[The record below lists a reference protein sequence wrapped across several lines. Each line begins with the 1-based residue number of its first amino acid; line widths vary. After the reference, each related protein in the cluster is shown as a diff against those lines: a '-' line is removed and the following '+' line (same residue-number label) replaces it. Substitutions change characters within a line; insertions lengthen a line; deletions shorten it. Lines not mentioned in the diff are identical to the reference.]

1 MKRNLSILFSFF
13 ILISFK
19 AISLPS
25 LNSFP
30 SAKATIFLDFDGQ
43 FVEGTS
49 WNGGTPFYA
58 ASSGFSDDQ
67 ITEVFN
73 RVSED
78 YRPFNI
84 NITTDSSVFFS
95 APYDKRI
102 RVIVTNTSAWYS
114 NVGGVSY
121 TGSFTWGDD
130 TPAFVFV
137 DRLAYSTKN
146 VAECCSHESGHT
158 LGLSHQA
165 KYNGSCT
172 LIATYNDGV
181 GTGEIGWAP
190 VMGNSYGKNLSGWN
204 NGPTPNGCTADQDNL
219 SIITSRNGFGY
230 RVDDYADDPKT
241 AVETKD
247 FLHNGSLD
255 GIISTNID
263 KDVFRIFIP
272 ANGKLKLSAN
282 PFSVGAANDGAN
294 LDIKISIV
302 NSSFDV
308 VKVYDP
314 ENTLNVEI
322 DTLLNSGIYFLLLEG
337 AGNINTS
344 NYGSLGSY
352 TMKASFAATPSAA
365 SIVLSGNV
373 ENDKHELK
381 WQINCEEPVK
391 NIVLENSLNQT
402 IFNTQS
408 TFSTQM
414 QQYAFVPSQEGNISY
429 RIKITT
435 QTGKVFYSN
444 IVTLN
449 AATKIRK
456 FIVPNFVHSEIKIN
470 ALENFK
476 FQLSDMNGRTIKNG
490 SVNSGIN
497 SINLNNCP
505 NGIYFL
511 QIISNSQRTTERI
524 VKL

>member
-1 MKRNLSILFSFF
+1 MKPNLSILFSFF

-19 AISLPS
+19 GISLPS

-30 SAKATIFLDFDGQ
+30 AAKATIFLDFDGQ

-49 WNGGTPFYA
+49 WNGGIPFYA
-58 ASSGFSDDQ
+58 TPSTFSDDQ

-78 YRPFNI
+78 YRPFDI

-102 RVIVTNTSAWYS
+102 RVIVTTTSSWYS

-137 DRLAYSTKN
+137 DKLAYSTKN

-241 AVETKD
+241 ALEANN
-247 FLHNGSLD
+247 FLNNDSLN
-255 GIISTNID
+255 GIISTNVD
-263 KDVFRIFIP
+263 KDVFKIFIP
-272 ANGKLKLSAN
+272 ADGKLRLTAK
-282 PFSVGAANDGAN
+282 PFSVGGANDGAN

-302 NSSFDV
+302 NSSFNLV
-308 VKVYDP
+308 RVYDP
-314 ENTLNVEI
+314 ENTLNVDI
-322 DTLLNSGIYFLLLEG
+322 DTLLNSGTYFLLIEG

-352 TMKASFAATPSAA
+352 TLKASFAPTPLAAT
-365 SIVLSGNV
+365 IVLSGNV
-373 ENDKHELK
+373 ENEKHDLK
-381 WQINCEEPVK
+381 WQINSDEPVK

-402 IFNTQS
+402 IFNAQS
-408 TFSTQM
+408 TFSSQTP
-414 QQYAFVPSQEGNISY
+414 QYAFVPSQEGNISY

-444 IVTLN
+444 IVTLH
-449 AATKIRK
+449 AATKIKK
-456 FIVPNFVHSEIKIN
+456 FIVSNFVHSEITIN

-476 FQLSDMNGRTIKNG
+476 FQLSDMNGRIMKNG
-490 SVNSGIN
+490 NVNSGIN

-511 QIISNSQRTTERI
+511 QIISNSQRTTQRI